1 MTGTADTEAF
11 EFKQIYDSRDLN
23 SSTHKEMIRKDHQD
37 QIYRTVEEKFEAVV
51 SDIQARHKSGQP
63 VLVGT
68 TSIENSEKLSK
79 YLSEK
84 ILNIMSYTDYTMKK
98 KPK

>member
-11 EFKQIYDSRDLN
+11 EFKQIYDLETLIVP
-23 SSTHKEMIRKDHQD
+23 THKDMVRKDHQD

-51 SDIQARHKSGQP
+51 SDIQARHESGQP

-68 TSIENSEKLSK
+68 TSIENSENYRNTLEKKYRTSSSK
-79 YLSEK
+79 C
-84 ILNIMSYTDYTMKK
+84 
-98 KPK
+98 